1 MIDKKP
7 EIKEIIKSS
16 SYINTR
22 TSIELK
28 LKYEQNPLPKKK
40 AFKFKDSDN
49 WSKNILK
56 EKIIINCY
64 SKGNIFDDEEERKIL
79 NSKYIMHT

>member
-28 LKYEQNPLPKKK
+28 LK
-40 AFKFKDSDN
+40 
-49 WSKNILK
+49 
-56 EKIIINCY
+56 
-64 SKGNIFDDEEERKIL
+64 
-79 NSKYIMHT
+79 